1 MIFCS
6 GKVVTFCIVWCLI
19 RVGFGIQVEMLETLK
34 TVLYRFNAPLK
45 LTITSCWDEETKVKI
60 VRFINS
66 DDGVSPMFQV
76 AFMDR
81 NWNLTETTTDR
92 HQEVIVVELSCAAN
106 TVLSMNRQMF
116 NYYKV
121 IVFDG
126 SVNSSSCDKMDG
138 RIQHLLQD
146 SPVLPIS
153 QFFIVCKDFGNNNFA
168 VKQVYRLGTL
178 EPLIMEDHATY
189 NRTHYV
195 NAVVLPSA
203 LRRRNF
209 HGFLLKASMVLLNN
223 DSLNHL
229 DDYRDLHI
237 DAEAKYSYQ
246 LTKHLI
252 SFVNATATFSI
263 VPSWGYRNKT
273 SGSWTGM
280 IGELLRNE
288 ADIGATGLFFTT
300 ERIPVIEYISHS
312 STASAG
318 FIFLSPKLS
327 YTDNLYIL
335 PFDRLLWISL
345 SILVLVLALW
355 LVAAIVLES
364 NKFPQ
369 SRARCDISDVPILI
383 FGAICQ
389 QGSAVTPHSITGRMI
404 MILSFITLMF
414 LFVSYSANIVA
425 LLQSPSNQIKT
436 LPDLYDAKFQFSMT
450 DTVYNRHFFAT
461 EAEPFRKKFYEDR
474 LVDKDGKMKFNTLEH
489 GIKKVREGQYAFFS
503 EESGAFKVIG
513 ETFMDNEKC
522 GIKTMGFFQ
531 MNLNPWNAI
540 QKNSS
545 YKEIFKTGM
554 MRIHEHGL
562 KQRENLRHYFR
573 KPKCSGGGSS
583 FRSASLIDTGPTLLI
598 LLYGFA
604 ATLTVF
610 VLELIVARTCKVCT
624 RKTIHF

>member
-34 TVLYRFNAPLK
+34 TVLHRFNAPLK
-45 LTITSCWDEETKVKI
+45 LTIASCWDE
-60 VRFINS
+60 
-66 DDGVSPMFQV
+66 
-76 AFMDR
+76 
-81 NWNLTETTTDR
+81 
-92 HQEVIVVELSCAAN
+92 
-106 TVLSMNRQMF
+106 
-116 NYYKV
+116 
-121 IVFDG
+121 
-126 SVNSSSCDKMDG
+126 
-138 RIQHLLQD
+138 
-146 SPVLPIS
+146 
-153 QFFIVCKDFGNNNFA
+153 
-168 VKQVYRLGTL
+168 VYRLGTL
-178 EPLIMEDHATY
+178 EPLIVEDYATY
-189 NRTHYV
+189 NRTHHV
-195 NAVVLPSA
+195 NSVVLTSA

-252 SFVNATATFSI
+252 SYVNATATFSV
-263 VPSWGYRNKT
+263 VPSWGYQNKT
-273 SGSWTGM
+273 SGHWTGM
-280 IGELLRNE
+280 IGQLLRNE
-288 ADIGATGLFFTT
+288 ADIGATGLFFTA

-318 FIFLSPKLS
+318 FLFLSPKLS
-327 YTDNLYIL
+327 YTNNLYIL
-335 PFDRLLWISL
+335 PFDKLLWISL
-345 SILVLVLALW
+345 SILVLVLVLW

-364 NKFPQ
+364 KKFPQ
-369 SRARCDISDVPILI
+369 SRVRCDISDVPILI

-436 LPDLYDAKFQFSMT
+436 LPDLYDAKFQFSLT

-461 EAEPFRKKFYEDR
+461 ESEPFRKKFYEDR
-474 LVDKDGKMKFNTLEH
+474 LLDKDGKMKFNTLED
-489 GIKKVREGQYAFFS
+489 GIKKGQYAFFS
-503 EESGAFKVIG
+503 EESSAYKIIG

-522 GIKTMGFFQ
+522 GIKSIGFFQ

-554 MRIHEHGL
+554 MRINEHGL

-573 KPKCSGGGSS
+573 KPKCTSGGSS

-604 ATLTVF
+604 VTLSVF
-610 VLELIVARTCKVCT
+610 VLELIVARLTFAHEKRSIFKDKNVST
-624 RKTIHF
+624 NFDVTH